1 MCVSDGT
8 CVLKFAK
15 ESNVLK
21 WCIRYVL
28 MIVGHVLGLMYL
40 MSAKCQCLTRQV
52 ALLGNEP
59 LSSFHV
65 IESSMS
71 TCVCHIGGEY
81 L

>member
-1 MCVSDGT
+1 MCVSDGI

-15 ESNVLK
+15 ESLVLK

-28 MIVGHVLGLMYL
+28 MIVGHVLGLMCL
-40 MSAKCQCLTRQV
+40 MSAKCQCLTRQA
-52 ALLGNEP
+52 ALLGNES

-71 TCVCHIGGEY
+71 TCVSHRW
-81 L
+81 

>member
-1 MCVSDGT
+1 MCPQVCKRKSRP
-8 CVLKFAK
+8 KMMHK
-15 ESNVLK
+15 
-21 WCIRYVL
+21 IRFDDCRTR
-28 MIVGHVLGLMYL
+28 LGVCL

-52 ALLGNEP
+52 ALLGNES